1 MDYLLNH
8 FDRVWPRA
16 VEHLQLVG
24 LALLFALLIA
34 LPLGWLISRVRALTT
49 PVLGVLG
56 VIYTI
61 PSLALFV
68 LLIPFSGLGTQ
79 TALIGL
85 VAYAQLAL
93 VRNTA
98 IAFTELDP
106 AVLEAAR
113 GMGMTARQQWWQVEL
128 PLALPVILTGVRI
141 ATLALIS
148 LATVAAW
155 IGAGGLGQ
163 ILLNGVSQDNPPVV
177 IAGVICVTVM
187 ALAADGLLRG
197 LEWVVRNGPRRSPAT
212 PTVPSDG
219 SLPERA

>member
-1 MDYLLNH
+1 MDYLLTH
-8 FDRVWPRA
+8 PDRVWPRA

-24 LALLFALLIA
+24 LALAFALLIA
-34 LPLGWLISRVRALTT
+34 LPLGWLISRVRPLTT

-68 LLIPFSGLGTQ
+68 LLIPITGLGPR

-98 IAFTELDP
+98 VAFTELDP
-106 AVLEAAR
+106 SILEAAR

-141 ATLALIS
+141 ATLSLIS

-163 ILLNGVSQDNPPVV
+163 ILLNGVSQDNPPVI
-177 IAGVICVTVM
+177 IAGVICVTIM

-197 LEWVVRNGPRRSPAT
+197 LEWIVRRGPRRSQEPVAVDT
-212 PTVPSDG
+212 AEAVP
-219 SLPERA
+219 EHV